1 MREVKYTNIESFLL
15 RMGITNIRVKRQGR
29 DYCDMLDHQL
39 GWAIRQRMVGH
50 KKYENNAR

>member
-15 RMGITNIRVKRQGR
+15 RMEITNIRVKRQGM
-29 DYCDMLDHQL
+29 DYRDMLDHQL
-39 GWAIRQRMVGH
+39 GWAIRQLIVEH